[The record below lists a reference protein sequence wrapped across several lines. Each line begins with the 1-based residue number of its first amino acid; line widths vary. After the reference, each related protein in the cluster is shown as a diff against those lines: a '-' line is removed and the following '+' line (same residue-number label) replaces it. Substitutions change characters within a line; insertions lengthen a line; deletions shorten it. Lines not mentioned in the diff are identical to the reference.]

1 MGRQFQK
8 QRLSTKLHFQEIRWN
23 CRIFCGVDVHSG
35 LTFFD
40 QFRSYPHSICES
52 FTNAVGIL
60 VVKMHVGYISIYYL
74 LIKSSGDLPDY
85 NSVKHKHEPNTKK
98 VMSAFTLNEKMVW
111 ILRWSYEVLSWG
123 NYHKKSHKWIVVL
136 SYFNAQIKIWYE
148 SGKITYR
155 GTEIDGVMC
164 QFEF

>member
-1 MGRQFQK
+1 
-8 QRLSTKLHFQEIRWN
+8 
-23 CRIFCGVDVHSG
+23 
-35 LTFFD
+35 
-40 QFRSYPHSICES
+40 
-52 FTNAVGIL
+52 
-60 VVKMHVGYISIYYL
+60 
-74 LIKSSGDLPDY
+74 
-85 NSVKHKHEPNTKK
+85 
-98 VMSAFTLNEKMVW
+98 MSAFTLNEKMVW

-164 QFEF
+164 QFEFYQQIQQLAHIIGETSPYIDLIFTFYITHPFIKTVTTK